1 MVSPLKL
8 KRQKSPR
15 KKLEKLDE
23 NQVSGLLVEVLVET
37 PVSYLEQ
44 TYTYAVPADL
54 VETAIVGSLVKV
66 EYGHTITKGLILR
79 YIEEKERKKYKNVLD
94 VIAEPALID
103 ESNFLHFQ
111 KVRDRFGGDLWSLL
125 NSHIPP
131 IPTKHKRAGED
142 LSPSSVKKELNQE
155 FEFVGKDDY
164 EKLINNVNL
173 KCAISPANGLPKFKT
188 LIELTKIRFNLGSVL
203 ILVSDFQEFDYFK
216 EYLIKEF
223 GSALVLLDTRGGRED
238 RYQSFVEAN
247 QRQRKVVLASRSG
260 AFTKMPEDST
270 VIVVNDNDPS
280 HYEQRSPGWN
290 TRDVTLLRSNRTSMI
305 FLNSYHSMEVN
316 RLISIG
322 WLEKLVLAD
331 KSKCNYHSM
340 DSSTSFIAV
349 IKKGIKTG
357 NVLVSVAEKGYA
369 NVFLCSKCKNLARCD
384 CGGKLKIAKQNAA
397 PSCYL
402 CTKVVDHWRCE
413 HCGNTSPFVIGK
425 GIDRTAEEIGKAV
438 PGVKVIISKKDQV
451 TSIDPD
457 QNQIVISTRGSEPFS
472 LYSAV
477 VLLDCERI
485 YNQATLRAE
494 EEAKHSWFDLLARVK
509 DGGDFYISLANN
521 HPATQQLFRKQNFNE
536 DDLRQRE
543 ESHLPPFYRTATIKG
558 ESHELSKFASNL
570 RSNYPFLLSGP
581 IRIDDL
587 KSYLI
592 VRADTVSAPTLVQLL
607 DDVVKVQGV
616 KGRPIFDIRFDTYN
630 L

>member
-1 MVSPLKL
+1 MVAPLKL
-8 KRQKSPR
+8 KRQKSSRR
-15 KKLEKLDE
+15 KMEIPNE
-23 NQVSGLLVEVLVET
+23 NQLSDLLVEVLVET

-44 TYTYAVPADL
+44 TYTYAVPDHL
-54 VETAIVGSLVKV
+54 VETAIIGSLVKV

-79 YIEEKERKKYKNVLD
+79 VIEKEERKKYKNILD
-94 VIAEPALID
+94 VIADPGLID
-103 ESNFLHFQ
+103 EKNFLHFQ
-111 KVRDRFGGDLWSLL
+111 KVRDRFGGNLWSLL

-131 IPTKHKRAGED
+131 IPIKY
-142 LSPSSVKKELNQE
+142 KKIVEEISHNSNLDQNNQD
-155 FEFVGKDDY
+155 FGFISKDDY
-164 EKLINNVNL
+164 QKLLNDLNL
-173 KCAISPANGLPKFKT
+173 KCAISPANGLPKFKD
-188 LIELTKIRFNLGSVL
+188 LVELTKIRFKLGSVL
-203 ILVSDFQEFDYFK
+203 ILVSDFREFDYFK
-216 EYLIKEF
+216 DYLIKEF
-223 GSALVLLDTRGGRED
+223 ESSLVLLDTRDGRED
-238 RYQSFVEAN
+238 RFQAFIKAN
-247 QRQRKVVLASRSG
+247 QNQRLVILATRSG
-260 AFTKMPEDST
+260 AFTKLPEDST

-290 TRDVTLLRSNRTSMI
+290 TRDVTLLRSNRTGMI
-305 FLNSYHSMEVN
+305 FLNSYHSMEVS

-322 WLEKLVLAD
+322 WLDRLVRLD
-331 KSKCNYHSM
+331 QSKCSYHSL
-340 DSSTSFIAV
+340 DSASSFISV

-357 NVLVSVAEKGYA
+357 NVLVCVAEKGYA

-384 CGGKLKIAKQNAA
+384 CGGKLKITKQNAA

-402 CTKVVDHWRCE
+402 CAKVADHWRCE

-438 PGVKVIISKKDQV
+438 PGIKVVISKKDQV
-451 TSIDPD
+451 ASFDPY
-457 QNQIVISTRGSEPFS
+457 QNQIVISTRGCEPYL

-494 EEAKHSWFDLLARVK
+494 EEAKHSWFDLLSRVK

-521 HPATQQLFRKQNFNE
+521 HPATQQLLRKQNFNE

-543 ESHLPPFYRTATIKG
+543 ESHLPPFYRTVTIKG
-558 ESHELSKFASNL
+558 ETHELSKFAGNL
-570 RSNYPFLLSGP
+570 RSKYSFLLSGP
-581 IRIDDL
+581 IEIDNL

-616 KGRPIFDIRFDTYN
+616 KGKPIFDIRFDTYN

>member
-1 MVSPLKL
+1 VVSPLKL

-15 KKLEKLDE
+15 KKVEKFNE
-23 NQVSGLLVEVLVET
+23 NQLSGLLVEVLVET
-37 PVSYLEQ
+37 PVSYLEH

-54 VETAIVGSLVKV
+54 VEASIVGSLVKV

-79 YIEEKERKKYKNVLD
+79 VIEEKENKKYKNILD
-94 VIAEPALID
+94 VIAEPGLID
-103 ESNFLHFQ
+103 ENNFLHFQ
-111 KVRDRFGGDLWSLL
+111 RVRDRFGGNLWSLL
-125 NSHIPP
+125 NSHIPS
-131 IPTKHKRAGED
+131 IPAKRKSAGED
-142 LSPSSVKKELNQE
+142 LSSSSIKKQLNEEL
-155 FEFVGKDDY
+155 EFVDKDDLQ
-164 EKLINNVNL
+164 KLINDVNL

-203 ILVSDFQEFDYFK
+203 ILVSDFREFDYFK
-216 EYLIKEF
+216 QYLIKEF
-223 GSALVLLDTRGGRED
+223 GSSLVLLDTREGREN
-238 RYQSFVEAN
+238 RYQSFVKAN
-247 QRQRKVVLASRSG
+247 QRQQIIILANRSG
-260 AFTKMPEDST
+260 AFTKLPEDST

-290 TRDVTLLRSNRTSMI
+290 TRDVTLLRSNRTAMI

-322 WLEKLVLAD
+322 WLEKLILAD
-331 KSKCNYHSM
+331 NSKCNHHSM
-340 DSSTSFIAV
+340 DSSSSFISV

-402 CTKVVDHWRCE
+402 CTKVVDNWRCE
-413 HCGNTSPFVIGK
+413 HCGNISPFVIGK
-425 GIDRTAEEIGKAV
+425 GIDRTAEEIGRAV
-438 PGVKVIISKKDQV
+438 PGTKIMISNKDQV

-457 QNQIVISTRGSEPFS
+457 QNQIVISTRGCEPFL

-494 EEAKHSWFDLLARVK
+494 EETKHSWFDLLARVK

-521 HPATQQLFRKQNFNE
+521 HPATQQLMRKQNFNE
-536 DDLRQRE
+536 NDLRQRE
-543 ESHLPPFYRTATIKG
+543 ESHLPPFYRTVTIKG

-570 RSNYPFLLSGP
+570 RSNYQFLLSGP

>member
-15 KKLEKLDE
+15 KKLEKFNE
-23 NQVSGLLVEVLVET
+23 NQPSGLLVEVLVET

-54 VETAIVGSLVKV
+54 VEKAIVGSLVKV
-66 EYGHTITKGLILR
+66 EYGHMITKGLILR
-79 YIEEKERKKYKNVLD
+79 FIEEKERKKYKNILD
-94 VIAEPALID
+94 VISDPGLID
-103 ESNFLHFQ
+103 ENNFLHFQ
-111 KVRDRFGGDLWSLL
+111 KVRDRFGGNLWSLL

-131 IPTKHKRAGED
+131 IPAKHKRAGED
-142 LSPSSVKKELNQE
+142 LSSSSIKKQLNQE
-155 FEFVGKDDY
+155 FEFINKADLQ
-164 EKLINNVNL
+164 KLINDVNL
-173 KCAISPANGLPKFKT
+173 KCAISPANGLPKNIT

-203 ILVSDFQEFDYFK
+203 ILVSDFREFDHFK
-216 EYLIKEF
+216 EHLVKEF
-223 GSALVLLDTRGGRED
+223 GSSLVLLDTRESREE

-247 QRQRKVVLASRSG
+247 QKQRIIILANRSG

-290 TRDVTLLRSNRTSMI
+290 TRDVTLLRSNRTAMI

-322 WLEKLVLAD
+322 WLERLVLAN

-340 DSSTSFIAV
+340 DSSTSFISV

-369 NVFLCSKCKNLARCD
+369 KVFLCSKCRNLAKCD
-384 CGGKLKIAKQNAA
+384 CGGKLKIAKQNAS

-413 HCGNTSPFVIGK
+413 HCGNTSPFVIAK

-438 PGVKVIISKKDQV
+438 PGIKVMISNKDQV
-451 TSIDPD
+451 ASIDPD
-457 QNQIVISTRGSEPFS
+457 QNQIVISTRGCEPFS

-477 VLLDCERI
+477 VLLDCERV

-521 HPATQQLFRKQNFNE
+521 HPATQQVFRRQNFNE

-543 ESHLPPFYRTATIKG
+543 ESHLPPFYRTVTIKG
-558 ESHELSKFASNL
+558 DSHELSKFASNL
-570 RSNYPFLLSGP
+570 RINYQFLLSGP

-592 VRADTVSAPTLVQLL
+592 VRADTVSAPTLVRLL

-616 KGRPIFDIRFDTYN
+616 KGKPIFDIRFDTYN

>member
-1 MVSPLKL
+1 
-8 KRQKSPR
+8 
-15 KKLEKLDE
+15 
-23 NQVSGLLVEVLVET
+23 
-37 PVSYLEQ
+37 
-44 TYTYAVPADL
+44 
-54 VETAIVGSLVKV
+54 
-66 EYGHTITKGLILR
+66 
-79 YIEEKERKKYKNVLD
+79 
-94 VIAEPALID
+94 
-103 ESNFLHFQ
+103 
-111 KVRDRFGGDLWSLL
+111 LL

-131 IPTKHKRAGED
+131 IPAKHKRAGED
-142 LSPSSVKKELNQE
+142 LSPSSAKKELIQE

-173 KCAISPANGLPKFKT
+173 KCAISPANGLPKNIT

-216 EYLIKEF
+216 EHLVKEF
-223 GSALVLLDTRGGRED
+223 GSSLVLLDTRESREE

-247 QRQRKVVLASRSG
+247 QKQRIIILANRNG

-290 TRDVTLLRSNRTSMI
+290 TRDVTLLRSNRTAMI

-322 WLEKLVLAD
+322 WLERLVLAD

-340 DSSTSFIAV
+340 DSSTSFISV
-349 IKKGIKTG
+349 IKKSIKTG
-357 NVLVSVAEKGYA
+357 TVLVSVAEKGYA
-369 NVFLCSKCKNLARCD
+369 NVFLCSKCKNLAKCD

-402 CTKVVDHWRCE
+402 CTKVVDHWRCA
-413 HCGNTSPFVIGK
+413 HCGNSSPFVIGK

-438 PGVKVIISKKDQV
+438 PGIKVIISKKDQV

-457 QNQIVISTRGSEPFS
+457 QNQIVISTRGCEPFS

-521 HPATQQLFRKQNFNE
+521 HPATQQLIRKQNFNE